1 MDSKRSLIAYLKHYT
16 PLIEVSH
23 VMKKCNIMGRWCN
36 GSTAVSKTVNE
47 GSTPSL
53 PASTSKMK
61 INNCNNYLEDNLKML
76 TMLAT
81 F

>member
-1 MDSKRSLIAYLKHYT
+1 
-16 PLIEVSH
+16 
-23 VMKKCNIMGRWCN
+23 MGRWCN

-53 PASTSKMK
+53 PANIAKMQ